1 MGSISISK
9 KSNSALFIVKA
20 KDNIKNLIDIF
31 NGKIYIKKKQIQ
43 FEKWISN
50 YNNKYKYDIKTKNWN
65 YQPYR
70 CWRFFY
76 GICNKKK
83 NEGQTYEKEEFKSII
98 KWILWRI

>member
-43 FEKWISN
+43 FEK
-50 YNNKYKYDIKTKNWN
+50 
-65 YQPYR
+65 
-70 CWRFFY
+70 
-76 GICNKKK
+76 
-83 NEGQTYEKEEFKSII
+83 
-98 KWILWRI
+98 